1 MTAAYYQ
8 DFDAEEKQICESL
21 HALISAKL
29 PSAENKIW
37 HAHPVWFLDGNPIV
51 GFSKQKKGIQ
61 LMFWSGA
68 DFDEPGLVVRAGKFK
83 DAAICYQ
90 NSSQI
95 DQEMLVRCLEKSVT
109 IQWDYKNIVK
119 RKGQLLR
126 LFQAVLLAIMLLSF
140 RSDNLPTD
148 FQALLTRAQM
158 TFDAP
163 PKLVMQQCIE
173 NRQMNYEYALKHPK
187 KKFEIRYAIRPLD
200 IQIEKHKEWE
210 KNKKPGDISIHPN
223 KLYNPMLQATLLN
236 ISGGQLPDINAF
248 GKAAVAKE
256 FNADWGATAFASL
269 DKEFGQDYKYCLV
282 VALHKDNVADA
293 YIFYLANDRNVILK
307 NMEPAFH
314 ALRFK

>member
-1 MTAAYYQ
+1 MTAM
-8 DFDAEEKQICESL
+8 
-21 HALISAKL
+21 
-29 PSAENKIW
+29 KIFNTIF
-37 HAHPVWFLDGNPIV
+37 V
-51 GFSKQKKGIQ
+51 
-61 LMFWSGA
+61 
-68 DFDEPGLVVRAGKFK
+68 
-83 DAAICYQ
+83 AI
-90 NSSQI
+90 
-95 DQEMLVRCLEKSVT
+95 L
-109 IQWDYKNIVK
+109 
-119 RKGQLLR
+119 
-126 LFQAVLLAIMLLSF
+126 LLSF

-163 PKLVMQQCIE
+163 PKLVMQECIE

-200 IQIEKHKEWE
+200 IQIEKYKEWE

-236 ISGGQLPDINAF
+236 ISGGQLPDINVF
-248 GKAAVAKE
+248 GQAAVAKE
-256 FNADWGATAFASL
+256 FNADWGATAFVSL

-282 VALHKDNVADA
+282 VALHKENVADA

>member
-1 MTAAYYQ
+1 M
-8 DFDAEEKQICESL
+8 
-21 HALISAKL
+21 
-29 PSAENKIW
+29 KIINTFF
-37 HAHPVWFLDGNPIV
+37 V
-51 GFSKQKKGIQ
+51 
-61 LMFWSGA
+61 
-68 DFDEPGLVVRAGKFK
+68 
-83 DAAICYQ
+83 AI
-90 NSSQI
+90 
-95 DQEMLVRCLEKSVT
+95 L
-109 IQWDYKNIVK
+109 
-119 RKGQLLR
+119 
-126 LFQAVLLAIMLLSF
+126 LLSF

-163 PKLVMQQCIE
+163 PKLVMQESID
-173 NRQMNYEYALKHPK
+173 NRQINYEYALKHLK

-200 IQIEKHKEWE
+200 IQIEKYKEWE

-236 ISGGQLPDINAF
+236 ISGGQLPEINTF

-256 FNADWGATAFASL
+256 FNADWGATAFVSL

-282 VALHKDNVADA
+282 VALHKDNHADA

-307 NMEPAFH
+307 NMEPVFH